1 MTWLERR
8 LERLRAVEPFV
19 VDAIAAVLFALLGAV
34 MSYSQDIRDDAGVI
48 QHGFRAPAPW
58 LLLTVLLTC
67 TPVAFRRRWP
77 LASLAVSSA
86 GILVH
91 ILIGWPEGG
100 LPVTVLFLTYS
111 LAAYRS
117 PRQSVAGLAVTIVTL
132 IVLGIADSPGL
143 DTVGVVGVSAQFV
156 AAWAVGVAMRNR
168 RAATD
173 ARVSEAEE
181 RAERARQQAAR
192 LLAEERLRIAQ
203 ELHDVVAHSMSV
215 IAVQA
220 GVGAHVLHDRPEQAR
235 VALDAISATS
245 RGTLTQLRR
254 LLGVLR
260 DGDGERC
267 HAPAPSLV
275 DLPQLVADVRAA
287 GVPVTLRVD
296 GSSDS
301 VHPGVELSAYRVVQE
316 ALTNVIKHAGAT
328 TRVEVSVRHLPDALA
343 VSIDDDGRGMTT
355 WHAHGADS
363 DPAAGHGP
371 TGGGHGLIGMRERV
385 ELWGGEL
392 SVGAAP
398 GGGCRVAAL
407 LPYGDGA

>member
-1 MTWLERR
+1 MPTICSRRRDVVDPQAPSARPCGVHLEDDVGVRRGADAPVSQLRYGREVTWLERR

-58 LLLTVLLTC
+58 LLLTVLTC
-67 TPVAFRRRWP
+67 TPVVFRWWWP

-100 LPVTVLFLTYS
+100 LPATVLFLTYS

-143 DTVGVVGVSAQFV
+143 DAVGVAGVSAQFV
-156 AAWAVGVAMRNR
+156 AVWAVGVAMRNR
-168 RAATD
+168 RVATD

-192 LLAEERLRIAQ
+192 LLAEERLRIAE

-220 GVGAHVLHDRPEQAR
+220 GVGAHVLHAHRPRYGRAR
-235 VALDAISATS
+235 
-245 RGTLTQLRR
+245 
-254 LLGVLR
+254 
-260 DGDGERC
+260 
-267 HAPAPSLV
+267 
-275 DLPQLVADVRAA
+275 
-287 GVPVTLRVD
+287 
-296 GSSDS
+296 
-301 VHPGVELSAYRVVQE
+301 
-316 ALTNVIKHAGAT
+316 
-328 TRVEVSVRHLPDALA
+328 
-343 VSIDDDGRGMTT
+343 
-355 WHAHGADS
+355 
-363 DPAAGHGP
+363 
-371 TGGGHGLIGMRERV
+371 
-385 ELWGGEL
+385 
-392 SVGAAP
+392 
-398 GGGCRVAAL
+398 
-407 LPYGDGA
+407 